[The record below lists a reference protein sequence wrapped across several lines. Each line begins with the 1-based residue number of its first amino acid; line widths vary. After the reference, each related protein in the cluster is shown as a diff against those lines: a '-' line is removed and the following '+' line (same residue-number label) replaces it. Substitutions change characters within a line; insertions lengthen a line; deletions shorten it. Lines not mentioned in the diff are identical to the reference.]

1 MHYSSAAILLLLVPA
16 TRAAAIPIQGG
27 PLDLEDPLHA
37 VRPDAVPD
45 LTTGLVDGLA
55 ATKRDGATGLDPLLQ
70 GPFPGIVVGVVDG
83 VEKEVGG
90 IVLLVAGGG
99 VGAQSKR
106 SAPFDPAKDLLVVV
120 DILAGETA
128 QLGRNAAAGP
138 ATVKRNEADGFVKVI
153 IDDTANLEKTAKDV
167 KILDRDEATNLVGS
181 VVDVPTQLGKVV
193 AEVPVDLKA
202 EDVKILKRKEAA
214 ILLTPISDVPAKVEE
229 TVTQVANNAV
239 AGVAT
244 TKRDADADALANSI
258 RKLSYEQ
265 IGALVNLLKV
275 IGGRDTA
282 TSKRS
287 APMIPEELRN
297 ELSLLL
303 TGKPFSEQTNAIE
316 PKRDITGTEVA
327 GSIAYAEKLAA
338 GPAGQL
344 ADLQNGVPLGSIGR
358 RDVGDALEP
367 PTAAADVVGEVA
379 SQGVGETAQLGDVT
393 ALVDGVV
400 TKQDSKLSEA
410 KVRGRDGAVDAVGSL
425 VDTATGPAGGI
436 TNGALDSAGALIGNA
451 EGGINSVVFDAGGL
465 IV

>member
-16 TRAAAIPIQGG
+16 TRAAAIPIKGDL
-27 PLDLEDPLHA
+27 PDLEDPLRT
-37 VRPDAVPD
+37 VRPDVVPD

-55 ATKRDGATGLDPLLQ
+55 ATKRGGATGLDPLLQ

-90 IVLLVAGGG
+90 IVLPVAGGG

-106 SAPFDPAKDLLVVV
+106 SAAFDPAKDLPVVV

-128 QLGRNAAAGP
+128 HLGGNAAAGP
-138 ATVKRNEADGFVKVI
+138 ATAKRDEADGLLKVI

-202 EDVKILKRKEAA
+202 EDVKILKREEAA
-214 ILLTPISDVPAKVEE
+214 SLLTPIGDVPAKVEE
-229 TVTQVANNAV
+229 TVTEVANNAV

-244 TKRDADADALANSI
+244 AKRDADAVALANSI

-287 APMIPEELRN
+287 EPGVPGVPDLVVVVSILLNALTEQVGNTKSKRSAPMIPEELRN

-303 TGKPFSEQTNAIE
+303 TGKPFSEQTNGVE
-316 PKRDITGTEVA
+316 PKRDITGTVVA
-327 GSIAYAEKLAA
+327 SSIAYAEKLAA

-344 ADLQNGVPLGSIGR
+344 ADLQNGAPRGSIGQR
-358 RDVGDALEP
+358 S
-367 PTAAADVVGEVA
+367 AAADVVGEVA
-379 SQGVGETAQLGDVT
+379 SRGLDETAQLEDLTGD
-393 ALVDGVV
+393 LLNSLDN
-400 TKQDSKLSEA
+400 KRSK
-410 KVRGRDGAVDAVGSL
+410 
-425 VDTATGPAGGI
+425 
-436 TNGALDSAGALIGNA
+436 
-451 EGGINSVVFDAGGL
+451 
-465 IV
+465 